1 MFLTSKLLKVSNLTR
16 RLRTKMMR
24 MFLKITPLSKM
35 LMSKSNQSKTRMNQ
49 KRRKI
54 LSKRTIL
61 LEKPRH
67 LTRKRMENLKLRIS
81 IMFLMKAS
89 KKSSNLSMS
98 RSKSIKLAQR
108 SLQKK
113 SKRFKRRLWR

>member
-24 MFLKITPLSKM
+24 MFLKKTPLSKI
-35 LMSKSNQSKTRMNQ
+35 
-49 KRRKI
+49 RRKI

-61 LEKPRH
+61 MEKPRH

-81 IMFLMKAS
+81 IMFLMKVS

-113 SKRFKRRLWR
+113 SKRFRRRLWR